1 VRRRDPDR
9 SDRRVHDRCRADTL
23 LGHKPAAIGLC
34 RELDLEPSLVPPL
47 SPRTTYVVRGGQLRA
62 LPETSAMGLP
72 TSLRSLATTRAFS
85 WHRKVRMA
93 AEPLM
98 PGTTAPD
105 ESIAS
110 FVGRR
115 FGREAVA
122 YLAEPLLAGLHRGDA
137 DRLSMRAL
145 FPSLADAERT
155 YGSIARSWRRA
166 PRPAGSRV
174 GSMSLRAG
182 MGQLVERLRADLPA
196 GVIVPGARSSASNG
210 SGPS

>member
-1 VRRRDPDR
+1 MTDVDVTIAGGGISGLSAARELCRAGFSVRLFERE
-9 SDRRVHDRCRADTL
+9 DRCGGVVRTDRIDGFTIDVGPDTL

-34 RELDLEPSLVPPL
+34 RELELEPSLVPPL
-47 SPRTTYVVRGGQLRA
+47 SPRTTFVVRGGRLRA

-72 TSLRSLATTRAFS
+72 TSLRTLATTRAFS
-85 WHRKVRMA
+85 WHGKVRMA

-98 PGTTAPD
+98 PGTTASD

-155 YGSIARSWRRA
+155 YGSIARSWRQA
-166 PRPAGSRV
+166 PRQAGSRV
-174 GSMSLRAG
+174 
-182 MGQLVERLRADLPA
+182 V
-196 GVIVPGARSSASNG
+196 
-210 SGPS
+210 